1 MSPYLFILCVEVL
14 SLAINA
20 NNNIHGITVSN
31 SEVKTVQYVDDTILF
46 LDDKETSLKT
56 SLVILD
62 NFSKVS
68 GFEN

>member
-56 SLVILD
+56 SLLILD